1 MNAASKFV
9 RLGLIGLMLL
19 WLGGCR
25 SDLFTSMPEADCNQ
39 ALAVLL
45 SAGIAAQKVS
55 PDDGKTWTLR
65 VPEDRIVRSLDLLR
79 ERGLPRSH
87 FSNLGELFK
96 KDGLISTPVEERVR
110 FVYGVSQELSDTLS
124 RMDGVVV
131 ARVHI
136 VLPNND
142 PLATSVKPSSASV
155 FIKYQPEASV
165 AALVSPVKNLVAHS
179 VEGLTYDQVSL
190 TFVAADPIPVAA
202 GPTANTNMPPWIVPS
217 TLGLLAAAI
226 AAALA
231 GWAWIQPERAR
242 RGVWPLPVLTRWI
255 TRFRPGSPD
264 RAGPVAGPPVEPSGP
279 VL

>member
-1 MNAASKFV
+1 MNAVAKFLRPALV
-9 RLGLIGLMLL
+9 VLVFLC
-19 WLGGCR
+19 LGGCR
-25 SDLFTSMPEADCNQ
+25 SDLFTAMPEADCNQ

-45 SAGIAAQKVS
+45 SAGIAAQKIS

-179 VEGLTYDQVSL
+179 VEGLTYEQVSL

-202 GPTANTNMPPWIVPS
+202 APVASTDMSPWALLS
-217 TLGLLAAAI
+217 LLSGLVAAI

-231 GWAWIQPERAR
+231 GWAWIWPDKAR
-242 RGVWPLPVLTRWI
+242 EGFWPLPVVARWVERVRHGFSTRKVVA
-255 TRFRPGSPD
+255 
-264 RAGPVAGPPVEPSGP
+264 AGTPVEPSGP
-279 VL
+279 ML